1 MFLRRLSALLLPIS
15 LVALLGFEQ
24 PMASLKICGPPTAAG
39 PGAGDLLS
47 VIVPG
52 RPEESILW
60 FRMNDAD
67 DPAIRM
73 PPLAKSVVHD
83 EGMDLIH
90 AWITELGTTLGEGC
104 P

>member
-1 MFLRRLSALLLPIS
+1 MS
-15 LVALLGFEQ
+15 
-24 PMASLKICGPPTAAG
+24 SLKICGPPTAAG

-47 VIVPG
+47 VIAPG

-60 FRMNDAD
+60 FRIDNAD
-67 DPAIRM
+67 DSAIRM
-73 PPLAKSVVHD
+73 PPLSKSLAHT
-83 EGMDLIH
+83 EGVDLIS